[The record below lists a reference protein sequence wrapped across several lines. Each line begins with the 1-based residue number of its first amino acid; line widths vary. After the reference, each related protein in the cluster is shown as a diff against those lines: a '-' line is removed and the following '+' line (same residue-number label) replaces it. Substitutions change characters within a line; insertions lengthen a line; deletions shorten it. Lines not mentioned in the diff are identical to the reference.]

1 MISVFLGTSVRDSEL
16 QAAILLVLL
25 SCDTRVEVDVTFE
38 LECPGIYHSLVDLA
52 GGFTSGVLGIT
63 IL

>member
-1 MISVFLGTSVRDSEL
+1 MLGTVNSKL
-16 QAAILLVLL
+16 QLILLGLVL